1 MVEANWVDGDIH
13 KVIRVTLNLSWHSL
27 IYTSLSTNGYT
38 FSTQEVPALLWLCPS
53 VLKHAFAYMVWNW
66 RTQRNNDQLNTS
78 KHTHAR
84 THILNSM
91 RNVYKLSNTVM
102 LLKLG
107 VLYEKKTSCD
117 IQNHWIFPLFLF
129 FVRIVVSPFV
139 VFWVTAL
146 HIRSSTSSN
155 RYVDIF
161 LQNVFPITMLL
172 LPKLNLLF

>member
-107 VLYEKKTSCD
+107 VLYEKKNFMWHPKPLNFSS
-117 IQNHWIFPLFLF
+117 FPLLCPHRGFSLC
-129 FVRIVVSPFV
+129 S
-139 VFWVTAL
+139 L
-146 HIRSSTSSN
+146 LGYRSAYTKQHQFKPLCG
-155 RYVDIF
+155 YIF
-161 LQNVFPITMLL
+161 TKC
-172 LPKLNLLF
+172 LPNHYAFAT